1 MRNGINNKALF
12 ITALG
17 VYFGLML
24 SGAVP
29 NALARQAA
37 VSRSFDIRD
46 EIEFSDDFDR
56 DPDPGKA
63 IEGFA
68 SALVEIYRITSEF
81 SAEHPGEFEDRLFD
95 FNGFVTIFERGGGNL
110 VLPGE
115 YYSGGRRF
123 LLPAFRPLSSLFD
136 TLLRT
141 NPIADSPSNAE
152 RIAWLFDGALLSR
165 KEKEINVLRSLIY
178 SSIII
183 GIDNTNVVIAA
194 HLPRSS
200 IDPLPAAN
208 EM

>member
-1 MRNGINNKALF
+1 MF

-37 VSRSFDIRD
+37 VSRSFDIQD
-46 EIEFSDDFDR
+46 EIEFSDDFDK
-56 DPDPGKA
+56 DPDPDK
-63 IEGFA
+63 ILEGFA

-81 SAEHPGEFEDRLFD
+81 SAEHLGEFEDRLFD

-110 VLPGE
+110 VLTGE
-115 YYSGGRRF
+115 YYSGGSRYR
-123 LLPAFRPLSSLFD
+123 LPAFRPLSRLFD
-136 TLLRT
+136 TVSHRT
-141 NPIADSPSNAE
+141 NPIADSPPNAE
-152 RIAWLFDGALLSR
+152 RIARLFDGALISR
-165 KEKEINVLRSLIY
+165 KETEINVLRSLIY

-200 IDPLPAAN
+200 IDPLPNAN
-208 EM
+208 